1 MDLPFL
7 LKNPLHYYNICQ
19 LYTSPKTDTLHS
31 ISSKFIMQIR
41 LGRYPSHSKFIK
53 LNMKI
58 IKLIAYKIATIYW
71 KIFRPQT
78 FGVKLLLIN
87 DNKVLLVEHSYT
99 KGYHLPGGGVKSG
112 EMFDRALKREIL
124 EELGLDISNLELFGV
139 YQNTKQGKIDTVITY
154 LSTNPV
160 DLNKAK
166 LSSEIN
172 HANFYRLDRLPTNIS
187 PGSRKRIQE
196 YLSNNFPITRK
207 W

>member
-1 MDLPFL
+1 MKL
-7 LKNPLHYYNICQ
+7 L
-19 LYTSPKTDTLHS
+19 
-31 ISSKFIMQIR
+31 
-41 LGRYPSHSKFIK
+41 
-53 LNMKI
+53 
-58 IKLIAYKIATIYW
+58 KLIAYKIATIYW

-124 EELGLDISNLELFGV
+124 EELGLDINNLQLFGV
-139 YQNTKQGKIDTVITY
+139 YQNTKQGKIDTVITFI
-154 LSTNPV
+154 STKPV

-166 LSSEIN
+166 LSNEIN
-172 HANFYRLDRLPTNIS
+172 HADFYSLNSLPANIT

-196 YLSNNFPITRK
+196 YQSKNFPITK
-207 W
+207 EW

>member
-1 MDLPFL
+1 MKL
-7 LKNPLHYYNICQ
+7 L
-19 LYTSPKTDTLHS
+19 
-31 ISSKFIMQIR
+31 
-41 LGRYPSHSKFIK
+41 
-53 LNMKI
+53 
-58 IKLIAYKIATIYW
+58 KLIAYKIATIYW

-87 DNKVLLVEHSYT
+87 ENKVLLVEHSYT

-124 EELGLDISNLELFGV
+124 EELGLEINNLQLFGV
-139 YQNTKQGKIDTVITY
+139 YQNTKQGKIDTVITFI
-154 LSTNPV
+154 STTPV

-166 LSSEIN
+166 LSNEIN
-172 HANFYRLDRLPTNIS
+172 HADFYSLDILPTNIS

-196 YLSNNFPITRK
+196 YLSNNFPITKK